1 MSKKPNLLTFKKQLI
16 SLLFV
21 LFFLI
26 FTVFILSSGSD
37 SINWHRFLVFLRN
50 MKAPWFL
57 IFAVL
62 CVAISVFC
70 ESVGLFYILHKLK
83 APTSFS
89 SSLVYATSDIYFSAI
104 TPSATG
110 GQPASAYYMIKNK
123 VTPSNATV
131 ALLLNITLYVFS
143 LLLVG
148 GIAFAI
154 YPQMI
159 LSANVKVRFL
169 FFLATVLN
177 FLLLLACVL
186 FMVFPGPSRVIGHG
200 VIRLLSALHII
211 KDREKCASSFNTYL
225 CEYKDAFRMIVRY
238 PLVLLVVLLTNILQ
252 RIAICLVPF
261 FVCLSIDGNASFTP
275 ILASQAFV
283 SLGANSIP
291 IPGAVGVS
299 EYLCLSLTAPLLTS
313 GFKKQFTLLSR
324 LISHYFCFVLCGVYT
339 LGYHCTHV
347 IKNYKKKEK

>member
-1 MSKKPNLLTFKKQLI
+1 
-16 SLLFV
+16 
-21 LFFLI
+21 
-26 FTVFILSSGSD
+26 
-37 SINWHRFLVFLRN
+37 
-50 MKAPWFL
+50 
-57 IFAVL
+57 
-62 CVAISVFC
+62 
-70 ESVGLFYILHKLK
+70 
-83 APTSFS
+83 
-89 SSLVYATSDIYFSAI
+89 
-104 TPSATG
+104 
-110 GQPASAYYMIKNK
+110 
-123 VTPSNATV
+123 
-131 ALLLNITLYVFS
+131 
-143 LLLVG
+143 
-148 GIAFAI
+148 
-154 YPQMI
+154 
-159 LSANVKVRFL
+159 
-169 FFLATVLN
+169 
-177 FLLLLACVL
+177 
-186 FMVFPGPSRVIGHG
+186 MVFPGPSRVIGHG